1 MACEWDNKTILGLGC
16 VGTDEPKSR
25 QESEVPTE
33 DGEEGEAMDDTNQDD
48 EAMMA
53 MMGLSGFGTTKVCP
67 FVSPLVQLSK
77 EINQLRVNAS
87 RAIKRVRQTS
97 RRYGHGANT

>member
-1 MACEWDNKTILGLGC
+1 MKFDSVTGGGR

-25 QESEVPTE
+25 PESEVPTE

-53 MMGLSGFGTTKVCP
+53 MMGLSGFGTTKVR
-67 FVSPLVQLSK
+67 FVAPSVRRLSL
-77 EINQLRVNAS
+77 IH
-87 RAIKRVRQTS
+87 I
-97 RRYGHGANT
+97 